1 MSVQFEIVK
10 TGVGFYQWRIL
21 RGSSPVYRSRK
32 FSSAKE
38 AAESADQVIAA
49 MLQMVR
55 GGGKIWMQNLTGE
68 EI

>member
-1 MSVQFEIVK
+1 MSILFEVLK
-10 TGVGFYQWRIL
+10 TTAGFYVWRIV
-21 RGSSPVYRSRK
+21 RGDSTVYRSRK

-55 GGGKIWMQNLTGE
+55 GGGKIWMQNKTGE

>member
-1 MSVQFEIVK
+1 MNVRFEVAK
-10 TGVGFYQWRIL
+10 TSAGYYVWRLMRGDVTVYQ
-21 RGSSPVYRSRK
+21 SRE
-32 FSSAKE
+32 FLSAKG

-55 GGGKIWMQNLTGE
+55 GGGKIWMQNKTGE